1 MAAGKE
7 IKRLRESGI
16 KKILAET
23 LAGYMN
29 VDAAKL
35 RKWEQRNADPKDSG
49 DKKSAITGLSKAFQ
63 GISCSLAFGQIV

>member
-35 RKWEQRNADPKDSG
+35 RKWEQRNADPKVSRNG
-49 DKKSAITGLSKAFQ
+49 YHPFTSTIFS
-63 GISCSLAFGQIV
+63 

>member
-35 RKWEQRNADPKDSG
+35 RKWEQRNADPKVSG
-49 DKKSAITGLSKAFQ
+49 DKKSAITGLPKAFQ